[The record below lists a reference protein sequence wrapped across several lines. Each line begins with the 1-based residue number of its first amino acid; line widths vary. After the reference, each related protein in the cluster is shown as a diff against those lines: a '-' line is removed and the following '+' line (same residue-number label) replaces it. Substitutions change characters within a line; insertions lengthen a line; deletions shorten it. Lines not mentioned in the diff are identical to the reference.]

1 MKNLIKTSLISS
13 AICLV
18 HVGCAS
24 ASPHHK
30 HAAPAANETS
40 AIAATGQTNLVDGA
54 NHKGYLKPGASV
66 ALQHDFSGKI
76 DAGELGE
83 MTVDLVMQPK
93 DATVSVY
100 YTATDGLNLLSGG
113 EQRTIDVSASDFDNG
128 SSPLGSQTLRFRA
141 AVDGR
146 YYINAF
152 IDVTHP
158 NGQKLGRV
166 LTMPVY
172 VGTAPAKVKSQKI
185 IKQKSGRSIIVM
197 PAKET
202 VIN

>member
-30 HAAPAANETS
+30 HTAPAASETS

-54 NHKGYLKPGASV
+54 NHKGYFKPGASV
-66 ALQHDFSGKI
+66 ALQHDFSGRI

-93 DATVSVY
+93 DAEVSVY

-113 EQRTIDVSASDFDNG
+113 ERRTTHVSVSDFENG
-128 SSPLGSQTLRFRA
+128 ASPLGSQALRFSA
-141 AVDGR
+141 AEDGR

-152 IDVTHP
+152 VRITHP
-158 NGQKLGRV
+158 NGQSLGRV
-166 LTMPVY
+166 LTVPVY
-172 VGTAPAKVKSQKI
+172 VGTAPAKAKSQKVI
-185 IKQKSGRSIIVM
+185 TQSSGRSIIVM